1 MQNYTNDKKFMS
13 KENIQRILNAF
24 TAYMEDTQNIVFQTD
39 EITELKKLVFS
50 IMNSVSTKNPDVGD
64 IHKLNIQV
72 LTVAKD
78 HFVKQNKSKPNIKNL
93 EREKEIFG
101 DRKISVNEIVPQR
114 DPYVRKTIPD
124 LDKFIT
130 ERDQPYRKNLPDVT
144 SIVRQVT
151 EVAENSD
158 DFIKKL
164 QQLETD
170 RSKVD
175 TNIQQSR
182 MSTDNEFRVNNT
194 LENQDPKQ
202 LYTMKDDERF
212 KSEYQKT
219 ENLNID
225 NLEPRSNS
233 KKSKGPEDNFS
244 TRQNLIIENKS
255 TKPKMILK
263 KYLSINSIDR
273 EWERSMVR
281 YSYAVTFNGNSLSGN
296 YKNIRSIEVGK
307 VVIPE
312 EICEN
317 INSINYPNK
326 TQFNHEFSFSFP
338 YLILRIDEFNDVY
351 DGTNDNVRKSF
362 CKLVFHRSYKAPN
375 GRGYVI
381 LKPFQ
386 NEKKYFY
393 PSPLSTLSR
402 LTISLLKPNGFL
414 VNESSD
420 SYKIFKLD
428 YDPFNPNCFN
438 VVSDVFFDKN
448 EFFVG
453 DVVLFKGFEIT
464 SINDSIHSKM
474 INDFM
479 NRPEGHE
486 VTQIGSTNNNGFYRS
501 FYITAIGDFDKF
513 KGKFNT
519 DLDTISCL
527 NLYNDTIDYNT
538 YTGFNGYILNTSLQ
552 NTIGM
557 KLDVLVNDM
566 SEMETTLI

>member
-1 MQNYTNDKKFMS
+1 MQNYTSDKKFMS

-24 TAYMEDTQNIVFQTD
+24 TSYMEDTQNLVFQTD
-39 EITELKKLVFS
+39 EITGLKKLVFS
-50 IMNSVSTKNPDVGD
+50 IMNSVNTKNPDSPD

-72 LTVAKD
+72 LTLAKD

-114 DPYVRKTIPD
+114 DPYIRKTIPD
-124 LDKFIT
+124 LDRFIT
-130 ERDQPYRKNLPDVT
+130 ERDEPFQKNMPDVT

-151 EVAENSD
+151 ETAENSD

-164 QQLETD
+164 KKLESD
-170 RSKVD
+170 RSQVD
-175 TNIQQSR
+175 ENIQQSR
-182 MSTDNEFRVNNT
+182 IAADNEFRVNNT
-194 LENQDPKQ
+194 LENQDPKK

-212 KSEYQKT
+212 KSES

-225 NLEPRSNS
+225 DLNPRSQTNKRS
-233 KKSKGPEDNFS
+233 QAKNDDFS
-244 TRQNLIIENKS
+244 SRQSLLIENKS
-255 TKPKMILK
+255 LKPKLALK
-263 KYLSINSIDR
+263 KYISINSIDR
-273 EWERSMVR
+273 EWERNTVR
-281 YSYAVTFNGNSLSGN
+281 YNYSVTFNGNGLSGN

-312 EICEN
+312 EISET
-317 INSINYPNK
+317 INALNFANK
-326 TQFNHEFSFSFP
+326 TQFNHEFSFSYP

-362 CKLVFHRSYKAPN
+362 CKLVYHRSYKAPN

-386 NEKKYFY
+386 QEKKYFY

-414 VNESSD
+414 VNNSSD

-428 YDPFNPNCFN
+428 YDPYNPNFFN

-453 DVVLFKGFEIT
+453 DVILFKGFEIT
-464 SINDSIHSKM
+464 STTDSVHSKM

-501 FYITAIGDFDKF
+501 FYINAIGDFDKYQ
-513 KGKFNT
+513 GKFNT
-519 DLDTISCL
+519 DLDTVQCL
-527 NLYNDTIDYNT
+527 NAYNDTIDYNT
-538 YTGFNGYILNTSLQ
+538 FTGFNGYILNTSLQ

-566 SEMETTLI
+566 SDMETALI

>member
-1 MQNYTNDKKFMS
+1 MQNYTSDKKFMS

-24 TAYMEDTQNIVFQTD
+24 TSYMEDTQNLVFQTD
-39 EITELKKLVFS
+39 EITGLKKLVFS
-50 IMNSVSTKNPDVGD
+50 IMNSVNTKNPDASD

-72 LTVAKD
+72 LTLAKD
-78 HFVKQNKSKPNIKNL
+78 HFVKQNKNKPNIKNL
-93 EREKEIFG
+93 EREKEVFG

-114 DPYVRKTIPD
+114 DPYLRKSIPD
-124 LDKFIT
+124 LDRFIT
-130 ERDQPYRKNLPDVT
+130 ERDEPFQKSMPDVT

-151 EVAENSD
+151 ETAENSD

-164 QQLETD
+164 KKLESD
-170 RSKVD
+170 RSQVD
-175 TNIQQSR
+175 ENIQQSR
-182 MSTDNEFRVNNT
+182 IAADNEFRVNNT
-194 LENQDPKQ
+194 LENQDPKK
-202 LYTMKDDERF
+202 LYTIRDNEVF
-212 KSEYQKT
+212 KSES

-225 NLEPRSNS
+225 NLNPRSQPN
-233 KKSKGPEDNFS
+233 KRNNDDFS
-244 TRQNLIIENKS
+244 SRQSLLIENKS
-255 TKPKMILK
+255 TKPKMALK
-263 KYLSINSIDR
+263 KYISINSIDR
-273 EWERSMVR
+273 EWERNTFR
-281 YSYAVTFNGNSLSGN
+281 YNYAVTFNGNGLSGN

-312 EICEN
+312 EINET
-317 INSINYPNK
+317 INALNFANK
-326 TQFNHEFSFSFP
+326 TQFNHEFSFSYP

-362 CKLVFHRSYKAPN
+362 CKLVYHRSYKAPN

-386 NEKKYFY
+386 QERKYFY
-393 PSPLSTLSR
+393 PSPLSSLSR

-414 VNESSD
+414 VNNSSD

-428 YDPFNPNCFN
+428 YDPYNPNFFN

-453 DVVLFKGFEIT
+453 DVVLFKGFEVT
-464 SINDSIHSKM
+464 STTDSVHAKM

-486 VTQIGSTNNNGFYRS
+486 ITQIGSTNNNGFYRS
-501 FYITAIGDFDKF
+501 FYIDAIGEFDKYQ
-513 KGKFNT
+513 GKFNT
-519 DLDTISCL
+519 DLDTVQCL
-527 NLYNDTIDYNT
+527 NAYNDTIDYT
-538 YTGFNGYILNTSLQ
+538 TFTGFNGYILNTSLQ

-566 SEMETTLI
+566 SDMETSLV

>member
-1 MQNYTNDKKFMS
+1 MQNYTSDKKFMS

-24 TAYMEDTQNIVFQTD
+24 TSYMEDTQNLVFQTD
-39 EITELKKLVFS
+39 EITGLKKLVFS
-50 IMNSVSTKNPDVGD
+50 IMNSVNTKNPDAVD

-72 LTVAKD
+72 LTLAKD

-114 DPYVRKTIPD
+114 DPYIRKTIPD
-124 LDKFIT
+124 LDRFIT
-130 ERDQPYRKNLPDVT
+130 ERDEPFQKNMPDVT

-151 EVAENSD
+151 ETAENSD

-164 QQLETD
+164 KKLESD
-170 RSKVD
+170 RSQVD
-175 TNIQQSR
+175 ENIQQSR
-182 MSTDNEFRVNNT
+182 IAADNEFRVNNT
-194 LENQDPKQ
+194 LENQDPKR

-212 KSEYQKT
+212 KSES

-225 NLEPRSNS
+225 DLNPRSQTNKRS
-233 KKSKGPEDNFS
+233 QAKNDDFS
-244 TRQNLIIENKS
+244 SRQSLLIENKS
-255 TKPKMILK
+255 TKPKLAIQ

-273 EWERSMVR
+273 EWERNTVR
-281 YSYAVTFNGNSLSGN
+281 YNYSVTFNGNGLSGN

-312 EICEN
+312 EISEN
-317 INSINYPNK
+317 INALNFANK
-326 TQFNHEFSFSFP
+326 TQFNHEFSFSYP

-362 CKLVFHRSYKAPN
+362 CKLVYHRSYKAPN

-386 NEKKYFY
+386 QEKKHFY
-393 PSPLSTLSR
+393 PSPLSNLSR

-414 VNESSD
+414 VNKSSD

-428 YDPFNPNCFN
+428 YDPYNPNFFN

-453 DVVLFKGFEIT
+453 DVILFKGFEVT
-464 SINDSIHSKM
+464 STTDSVHAKM

-501 FYITAIGDFDKF
+501 FYITAIGEFDKYQ
-513 KGKFNT
+513 GKFNT
-519 DLDTISCL
+519 DLDTVQCL
-527 NLYNDTIDYNT
+527 NAYNDTIDYNT
-538 YTGFNGYILNTSLQ
+538 FTGFNGYILNTSLQ

-566 SEMETTLI
+566 SDMENALV

>member
-1 MQNYTNDKKFMS
+1 MS

-24 TAYMEDTQNIVFQTD
+24 TSYMEDTQNLVFQTD
-39 EITELKKLVFS
+39 EITGLKKLVFS
-50 IMNSVSTKNPDVGD
+50 IMNSVNTKNPDASD

-72 LTVAKD
+72 LTLAKD
-78 HFVKQNKSKPNIKNL
+78 HFVKQNKNKPNIKNL
-93 EREKEIFG
+93 EREKEVFG

-114 DPYVRKTIPD
+114 DPYLRKSIPD
-124 LDKFIT
+124 LDRFIT
-130 ERDQPYRKNLPDVT
+130 ERDEPFQKSMPDVT

-151 EVAENSD
+151 ETAENSD

-164 QQLETD
+164 KKLESD
-170 RSKVD
+170 RSQVD
-175 TNIQQSR
+175 ENIQQSR
-182 MSTDNEFRVNNT
+182 IAADNEFRVNNT
-194 LENQDPKQ
+194 LENQDPKK
-202 LYTMKDDERF
+202 LYTIRDNEVF
-212 KSEYQKT
+212 KSES

-225 NLEPRSNS
+225 NLNPRSQPN
-233 KKSKGPEDNFS
+233 KRNNDDFS
-244 TRQNLIIENKS
+244 SRQSLLIENKS
-255 TKPKMILK
+255 TKPKMALK
-263 KYLSINSIDR
+263 KYISINSIDR
-273 EWERSMVR
+273 EWERNTFR
-281 YSYAVTFNGNSLSGN
+281 YNYAVTFNGNGLSGN

-312 EICEN
+312 EINET
-317 INSINYPNK
+317 INALNFANK
-326 TQFNHEFSFSFP
+326 TQFNHEFSFSYP

-362 CKLVFHRSYKAPN
+362 CKLVYHRSYKAPN

-386 NEKKYFY
+386 QERKYFY
-393 PSPLSTLSR
+393 PSPLSSLSR

-414 VNESSD
+414 VNNSSD

-428 YDPFNPNCFN
+428 YDPYNPNFFN

-453 DVVLFKGFEIT
+453 DVVLFKGFEVT
-464 SINDSIHSKM
+464 STTDSVHAKM

-486 VTQIGSTNNNGFYRS
+486 ITQIGSTNNNGFYRS
-501 FYITAIGDFDKF
+501 FYIDAIGEFDKYQ
-513 KGKFNT
+513 GKFNT
-519 DLDTISCL
+519 DLDTVQCL
-527 NLYNDTIDYNT
+527 NAYNDTIDYT
-538 YTGFNGYILNTSLQ
+538 TFTGFNGYILNTSLQ

-566 SEMETTLI
+566 SDMETSLV